1 VGDFNGDGKLDLATA
16 NINSN
21 SVSILLRNSANTGFD
36 AKTDYNVGSGPRS
49 VAVGD
54 FNGDGKLDLAAANFG
69 GNSVSIL
76 SRNSANTGFDAKTD
90 YNRTYALT
98 GFP

>member
-16 NINSN
+16 NANGN

-36 AKTDYNVGSGPRS
+36 AKTDFSVGPTPHS

-54 FNGDGKLDLAAANFG
+54 FNGDGKLGLAE
-69 GNSVSIL
+69 
-76 SRNSANTGFDAKTD
+76 
-90 YNRTYALT
+90 
-98 GFP
+98 